1 MPPRRR
7 FDKKSA
13 KTFNIV
19 HRAHDDALYYD
30 NDASEHV
37 LVPAPTKKSKT
48 PIPTLLD
55 QEKYDP
61 NKKIY
66 TTDELSKKLN
76 PEEIKTIRANEGLAA
91 QYGIFFDDSKYDYM
105 RHLKPIGAGDGV
117 FIEARGETE
126 KPKTKNIE
134 DLFKDQLPSEKKRA
148 VAHDDLE
155 NIPTEFQGFNPELD
169 PRLREVLEALDD
181 EAYIE
186 ESNDKAE
193 DEEAEER
200 DDDFFSSLLKSGE
213 VDDEDEFYYG
223 SDADQYY
230 DDDYDEWD
238 LDNYQDEYDQ
248 KYDSEV
254 EQDMPYNEGEA
265 PEELEV
271 GTGSHV
277 NTGWAKDVMKFK
289 SKMKNTANE
298 WDSDDDFEDEDED
311 ELPDLP
317 TFDQASNKKVSKTKL
332 RKKKGAMTDTTSFSM
347 TSSANYRTEGLTLL
361 DDRYEQYAK
370 KYAKDDT
377 EDETYEAFNIDN
389 ERTDLEGM
397 LDDFLDNYELGSGGR
412 KLVKK
417 SAERDRLK
425 AAADSVSKG
434 KVAMR
439 RKKEKEKES
448 VDSLGKSFG
457 NFRF

>member
-37 LVPAPTKKSKT
+37 LVPAPSKKGKA
-48 PIPTLLD
+48 PVPKLLA
-55 QEKYDP
+55 QEKYDAT
-61 NKKIY
+61 KRIY
-66 TTDELSKKLN
+66 TTEELSKKLN

-91 QYGIFFDDSKYDYM
+91 QYGIYFDDSNYDYM
-105 RHLKPIGAGDGV
+105 KHLKPIGGGEGV
-117 FIEARGETE
+117 FIEAKQEDS
-126 KPKTKNIE
+126 KPKNKNIE
-134 DLFKDQLPSEKKRA
+134 DLFKDQLPSAKKRVVGA
-148 VAHDDLE
+148 DDLE
-155 NIPTEFQGFNPELD
+155 NIPTEFQGFNPNLD

-186 ESNDKAE
+186 ESKE
-193 DEEAEER
+193 QEVEEGGEG

-238 LDNYQDEYDQ
+238 LDNYQEEYDQ
-248 KYDSEV
+248 KYDSDL
-254 EQDMPYNEGEA
+254 EQEMPYNEGEA
-265 PEELEV
+265 PEELVAE
-271 GTGSHV
+271 GAGISQT
-277 NTGWAKDVMKFK
+277 NTSWAKDVMKFK
-289 SKMKNTANE
+289 SKMKNTTNE

-311 ELPDLP
+311 VVPDLP
-317 TFDQASNKKVSKTKL
+317 SFSQESTATKKVSKTKL

-361 DDRYEQYAK
+361 DDRYEQYARR
-370 KYAKDDT
+370 YAKDD
-377 EDETYEAFNIDN
+377 EEANYEAFDIEN
-389 ERTDLEGM
+389 ERTDLNGM

-417 SAERDRLK
+417 NAERDRLK

-434 KVAMR
+434 KLAMK
-439 RKKEKEKES
+439 RKKEKEME
-448 VDSLGKSFG
+448 SLGNSFG
-457 NFRF
+457 NMKF